1 MDSSFIRYKAYR
13 LSKQLTLGRV
23 YGGPLGMN
31 VCRSLEEG
39 AGTPVVSAHIAE
51 RWLVSP
57 ASVQRYPFPESFPME
72 FPRETAFDGKWIW
85 RLTDVIAAPGTGLVR
100 IPQGPILQQSAGS
113 LPRLYNG
120 RIADALRSPR
130 KEALEGPLVLFPN
143 AEYYHALMEHLP
155 NVLLSRRFVPDARIL
170 LPVRRHSYLNR
181 LLDFVGIPRDARLEA
196 EGPVLVRNLVFA
208 PLWVNSGFVPDCDL
222 SAVRDAILPHIPA
235 VSQPSERIY
244 ISRSRSRN
252 RPLGRENDLERAL
265 EERGFQICY
274 LETLSFEEQF
284 AAIRGADLVV
294 APHGAGLANLVA
306 ARPGLHV
313 LELLSRNW
321 FNTCYA
327 KLAVQLRCNYHF
339 LDTVPC
345 GDGYEVPLNAVLKEI
360 DLP

>member
-13 LSKQLTLGRV
+13 LSKRLTLGSA

-51 RWLVSP
+51 RWLVFP
-57 ASVQRYPFPESFPME
+57 AAVQRYPFPESFPME

-85 RLTDVIAAPGTGLVR
+85 RLTDVVAAPGTGLVR
-100 IPQGPILQQSAGS
+100 IPDGPVLQQSAGS

-143 AEYYHALMEHLP
+143 AEYYHALMEYLP
-155 NVLLSRRFVPDARIL
+155 NVLLAHRFVPAAQIL
-170 LPVRRHSYLNR
+170 LPARRHSFLDR
-181 LLDFVGIPRDARLEA
+181 LLDFVGIPREARIEA
-196 EGPVLVRNLVFA
+196 EGPVLVQNLVFA

-222 SAVRDAILPHIPA
+222 SAVRDAVLPRIPA
-235 VSQPSERIY
+235 VSQPSARIY

-252 RPLGRENDLERAL
+252 RPLGRETDLERAL
-265 EERGFQICY
+265 EERGFRICY
-274 LETLSFEEQF
+274 FESLSFEEQF

-294 APHGAGLANLVA
+294 APHGAGLANLVV
-306 ARPGLHV
+306 ARSGLRV

-327 KLAVQLRCNYHF
+327 KLAVQLGCDYRF
-339 LDTVPC
+339 LDTVPR
-345 GDGYEVPLNAVLKEI
+345 GDGYEVPLDAVLKEI
-360 DLP
+360 DRP